1 MPITEAAVLDA
12 LKAVRDP
19 DLNRDIVSLKFIKNL
34 RIDGGAVAFSIELTT
49 PACPVKD
56 QMRDQARAVVERDPR
71 RDERRD
77 RDDGAGA
84 RGGFARRRQGRRC
97 PGVKNIIAVG
107 AGKGGVGKTTVAVNL
122 AIALSQIG
130 RARRA

>member
-1 MPITEAAVLDA
+1 VAITEAAVLDA
-12 LKAVRDP
+12 LKVVRDP

-34 RIDGGAVAFSIELTT
+34 RIEDGAVSFAIELTT

-56 QMRDQARAVVERDPR
+56 QMREQARAAVSAIPGVTSVAIEMTAQVRAAVSP
-71 RDERRD
+71 
-77 RDDGAGA
+77 DGAKA
-84 RGGFARRRQGRRC
+84 AV

-122 AIALSQIG
+122 AALP
-130 RARRA
+130 